1 MDTLE
6 KDHERRIDGKI
17 LALMALGTLI
27 LRYLTL
33 MEVNVG
39 GDNIDYWYYGKSI
52 LQGYPYELY
61 FHRSVRWGIILP
73 TVLVQLIFGLRPWVI
88 YLPSVLMC
96 VLLNYTVFWTG
107 KRFFDRQSA
116 FLSLVIIQFF
126 PYMIRMGS
134 QLFLGVFSMNYIL
147 LSLLFLMMYLNPQ
160 NAKEAGRG
168 PLWFLL
174 SILFMFI
181 SYLTKITNLYFL
193 FPWLILIIRYKGFKP
208 FLIYGVILAGLYSV
222 EHLAY
227 FLLLG
232 EPLGRLGIIVHT
244 HLGNST
250 MEISGVHGDGTFWG
264 LYKRY
269 NLHHFPFYWQ
279 FLFWGGLASSA
290 YLLKKDPES
299 KKAVKIILLIIAFFV
314 IFITFGVTS
323 IHPVKSFENY
333 HPRYFS
339 SILPLLALLVSRVL
353 VGINPLRRRGLPSWA
368 VNYSSVLIFT
378 ALLMLLVVLS
388 LFLPVLPKAASE
400 YLHNPFKPQEHM
412 LAKMGSWEREINEA
426 TDNHVL
432 LRSWLIGPENI
443 REKRNSRKSID
454 TVNRLYLKLPKG
466 VGMYPDYSEKTDD
479 GLEYRWLDYGG
490 ATPDSSDSIMTF
502 FREPFELVNE

>member
-1 MDTLE
+1 MNI
-6 KDHERRIDGKI
+6 RIGDSKQKQDGVI
-17 LALMALGTLI
+17 LALLAIGTLI

-61 FHRSVRWGIILP
+61 FHRAVRWGIIIP
-73 TVLVQLIFGLRPWVI
+73 TVIVQILFGLRPWVI

-96 VLLNYTVFWTG
+96 VLLNYSVYWIG
-107 KRFFDRQSA
+107 RRFFDRKSA
-116 FLSLVIIQFF
+116 LLSLVIIQFF

-147 LSLLFLMMYLNPQ
+147 LSLLFLLKYLEPQ
-160 NAKEAGRG
+160 NERERLRG

-193 FPWLILIIRYKGFKP
+193 FPWLILIIKYKGFKP
-208 FLIYGVILAGLYSV
+208 CIKYGAILAGLYSV
-222 EHLAY
+222 EHLTY
-227 FLLLG
+227 FLILG
-232 EPLGRLGIIVHT
+232 EPLGRLGIIVNT

-250 MEISGVHGDGTFWG
+250 MEISGVHGDGTFLG
-264 LYKRY
+264 LFKRY

-279 FLFWGGLASSA
+279 ILFWGGLASSV
-290 YLLKKDPES
+290 YLLKKDPEV
-299 KKAVKIILLIIAFFV
+299 KKEVRIILLIIAFFV
-314 IFITFGVTS
+314 FFITFGITS
-323 IHPVKSFENY
+323 LHPIKSFENY

-339 SILPLLALLVSRVL
+339 SILPFLALLVSRVIL
-353 VGINPLRRRGLPSWA
+353 GINPLKKLRFPGWVRD
-368 VNYSSVLIFT
+368 YSSVLFFTTLLIF
-378 ALLMLLVVLS
+378 LVILS

-400 YLHNPFKPQEHM
+400 YLHNPFKPQEHI
-412 LAKMGSWEREINEA
+412 LAQMGTWEREMNEA
-426 TDNHVL
+426 TENHVL
-432 LRSWLIGPENI
+432 LRSWLQGPESI
-443 REKRNSRKSID
+443 KEKRNSRKSLD
-454 TVNRLYLKLPKG
+454 TVNRLYLQLPKG
-466 VGMYPDYSEKTDD
+466 VGMYPDYSEITDN

-490 ATPDSSDSIMTF
+490 ATPESFDSIMTF
-502 FREPFELVNE
+502 YREPFDMVKE